1 MRLFN
6 DIIIT
11 GNRAICK
18 SYAKIN
24 LTLDITGVRDNGYHD
39 IETIMQTL
47 NLFDL
52 IIVDKTAKGIR
63 IKTNLKYLPEDS
75 KNIAYVAAELFFKTS
90 KIKGG
95 AKILIHKNIP
105 VGAGLAGGSGNGA
118 VVLCALNKL
127 YDYPLSEEEIIKISV
142 KLGAD
147 VPYCIMGGTA
157 LAKGIGEKLTELRG
171 VPKMTV
177 LLVKPSISVSTAD
190 VYKQYDI
197 CKEKTHPDTEA
208 MKKAIEK
215 GDIDKIANCLGNTL
229 ESVTLKNN
237 PCVEDIKQKMILYGA
252 AGSVMSGSGP
262 TVFGIFND
270 EIKAKRAADKFFK
283 KYEEVFI
290 CKTLN

>member
-11 GNRAICK
+11 GNRAICR

-24 LTLDITGVRDNGYHD
+24 LTLDITGVRDNGYHN

-52 IIVDKTAKGIR
+52 IIVDKTSKGIR
-63 IKTNLKYLPEDS
+63 IKTNLKYLPQDS
-75 KNIAYVAAELFFKTS
+75 KNIAYAAAELFFRES
-90 KIKGG
+90 NIKGG

-118 VVLCALNKL
+118 AVLCALNKL

-147 VPYCIMGGTA
+147 VPYCIMGGTV
-157 LAKGIGEKLTELRG
+157 LAKGIGEELTKLCD
-171 VPKMTV
+171 VPEMTI
-177 LLVKPSISVSTAD
+177 LLVKPSISVSTAE
-190 VYKQYDI
+190 VYKKYDMCEQRI
-197 CKEKTHPDTEA
+197 HPDTDS
-208 MKKAIEK
+208 MKKAIDK
-215 GDIDKIANCLGNTL
+215 GDIDQIALCLGNTL

-252 AGSVMSGSGP
+252 TGSVMSGSGP
-262 TVFGIFND
+262 TVFGIFKD
-270 EIKAKRAADKFFK
+270 EAEAKKAADKFFK
-283 KYEEVFI
+283 EYEEVFI